1 MTNNVFQVP
10 PAFDY
15 LATLTWASSG
25 ALVGIRKHFDVVGV
39 FVIALVSA
47 LELANLA
54 DEVGADIEAVR
65 RSIWSRARLENLRS
79 ILSVAPRVTCAWTPT
94 RRVTRV

>member
-1 MTNNVFQVP
+1 MTDTVFQVP

-39 FVIALVSA
+39 FVIALVSS
-47 LELANLA
+47 L
-54 DEVGADIEAVR
+54 GAGLCVMR
-65 RSIWSRARLENLRS
+65 CFCNARPS
-79 ILSVAPRVTCAWTPT
+79 S
-94 RRVTRV
+94 